1 MYQIFVV
8 EDELLI
14 RQSIRNVIEGMQG
27 PYAFCGEASDGEIAL
42 AMMQDL
48 MPDILLT
55 DIRMPFLDGFELIKN
70 AKSMMPWLKVVIIS
84 GFGDFESAQ
93 KAISLGVDQ
102 YLLKPVRQADL
113 IRVIEEM
120 AARIEKA
127 KAEQRELPAGVNED
141 EVLTALRQH
150 FIQQLL
156 YDGTNTGK
164 LLERM
169 QRLKLDFIRKYYLT
183 AVCSFDT
190 PNTDHKL
197 LENTVQ
203 KILAEEPMEY
213 CFNHADQMTLLAYD
227 NDPDLLNERV
237 YRFINILR
245 HELQDVCPVIT
256 TVISVPVQR
265 LGAISEAYRTA
276 AGLLKTVSDVAAGQ
290 VINVNDTAQ
299 VAANTMQYSKPF
311 EEDFRLKLQH
321 TEIQDIPKL
330 IDDLF
335 DSPSGEQLNSRMIR
349 YNALISL
356 AKITAQ
362 MITKNNPDTD
372 EKDILAQISGRFD
385 ILAAAESK
393 NIFRKT
399 VQEMLEIALN
409 SRQEDPGEIK
419 NSHVISQAEKYLRE
433 NFCDPNISL
442 ISAAAYVGMSPAYFS
457 TVFSQT
463 TGRSFINCLTALR
476 IEHAKKLLAETN
488 MKLSDIAMEI
498 GYSEPNYFSH
508 VFRKTEGMTP
518 KEYRSRNQQG
528 RSVSTP
534 ARQ

>member
-14 RQSIRNVIEGMQG
+14 RQSIRTVIENMQG
-27 PYAFCGEASDGEIAL
+27 PYAFCGEAADGEIAL

-55 DIRMPFLDGFELIKN
+55 DIRMPFLDGFGLIKN
-70 AKSMMPWLKVVIIS
+70 AKAMMPWLKVVIIS

-93 KAISLGVDQ
+93 KAIALGVDQ

-120 AARIEKA
+120 AVRIEKS
-127 KAEQRELPAGVNED
+127 KAEQREIPAGMDQD
-141 EVLTALRQH
+141 EVLSALRQH
-150 FIQQLL
+150 FVQQLL
-156 YDGTNTGK
+156 YDGSDTGK
-164 LLERM
+164 MLERI
-169 QRLKLDFIRKYYLT
+169 QRLKLDLIRKYYLV

-190 PNTDHKL
+190 PDTDHKL

-213 CFNHADQMTLLAYD
+213 CFNHSDQMTVLAYD
-227 NDPDLLNERV
+227 NDPDQLNERI
-237 YRFINILR
+237 YRFVNILR

-256 TVISVPVQR
+256 TVISNQVQR
-265 LGAISEAYRTA
+265 LGEISDAYRTA
-276 AGLLKTVSDVAAGQ
+276 AGLQKTVSGIAAGQ

-299 VAANTMQYSKPF
+299 IAANIMQYNSPF
-311 EEDFRLKLQH
+311 GEDFQKKLRH
-321 TEIQDIPKL
+321 TEVQGLPSLLDEV
-330 IDDLF
+330 F
-335 DSPSGEQLNSRMIR
+335 ASPAGERLNSRLIR
-349 YNALISL
+349 YNALITL
-356 AKITAQ
+356 LRTAMQ
-362 MITKNNPDTD
+362 IIAENNPGTD
-372 EKDILAQISGRFD
+372 EKDILARLSSRFD
-385 ILAAAESK
+385 ILNAAGSK
-393 NIFRKT
+393 SSFRRT
-399 VQEMLEIALN
+399 ARELLETALN
-409 SRQEDPGEIK
+409 ARQEDSGELK
-419 NSHVISQAEKYLRE
+419 YSHVISQAEKYLKE
-433 NFCDPNISL
+433 NFRDPNISL
-442 ISAAAYVGMSPAYFS
+442 ISAAAHVGMSPAYFS